1 MRNQIRIAKA
11 IVTASCV
18 LAIALLTIGM
28 DVNSAWAQSDQ
39 SSRSF
44 SPRST
49 SRVAYCGAVG
59 AVAHKMD
66 CSDCCVHKCG
76 FNANHTYVCN

>member
-1 MRNQIRIAKA
+1 MRNHIRIAKA
-11 IVTASCV
+11 AVTTSCV

-28 DVNSAWAQSDQ
+28 GINSTSARSDQ
-39 SSRSF
+39 SSRPS
-44 SPRST
+44 

-59 AVAHKMD
+59 DVAHKMD

-76 FNANHTYVCN
+76 FNANHTYVCK